1 VRPATILQH
10 SIHFVER
17 VSLNSF
23 RSIRQTLN
31 NPFAA
36 LKHKSFRYY
45 WLGMCVSLIGTW
57 MQNIAQPWLAYTLT
71 SSAFLLALVSALQF
85 TPMLLFSLFAGAW
98 IDKFPKKSIILFTQ
112 SASLVITLA
121 FAVLNSTG
129 VIRYWHILV
138 LAALIGVVNTLDMPT
153 RQAFVIELVGKEDL
167 MNAIALNSSVFNLA
181 RIVGPALAGIVM
193 GIWGL
198 TVCFYAN
205 AISFGAVII
214 SLLLIKPE
222 HVQDIRQSSG
232 TILRQIGDGLK
243 YVGKTPIL
251 LETILS
257 TAIIGTFAFNTSVLV
272 PVFAKEILGQ
282 KEAGFGLL
290 MSLMGIGSFLG
301 AISMAFMSKSG
312 PNKATLNILPVV
324 IAIFLALT
332 GITSLFGVTGACLAV
347 LGFSLVWFSATA
359 NSTVQI
365 HTEDEY
371 RGRVMSIYTLVFG
384 GLVPIGNLYAGAIAN
399 RFGPRI
405 GFAACGLIIAVL
417 YSALMYVC
425 RKTSRR
431 MSGPGCR

>member
-1 VRPATILQH
+1 L
-10 SIHFVER
+10 S
-17 VSLNSF
+17 SF
-23 RSIRQTLN
+23 RSIRQNLN

-214 SLLLIKPE
+214 SMLLIKPE

-232 TILRQIGDGLK
+232 TILKQIGDGLK

-282 KEAGFGLL
+282 KETGFGLL
-290 MSLMGIGSFLG
+290 MSLMGIGSFIG
-301 AISMAFMSKSG
+301 AITMAFMSKSG
-312 PNKATLNILPVV
+312 PNKAILNILPVV
-324 IAIFLALT
+324 IAFFLAMT
-332 GITSLFGVTGACLAV
+332 GFTSLYGLTGACLAV
-347 LGFSLVWFSATA
+347 LGFSIVWFSSTA

-365 HTEDEY
+365 HTNGEY

-399 RFGPRI
+399 SFGPRI
-405 GFAACGLIIAVL
+405 GFVACGLIIALL
-417 YSALMYVC
+417 YAALLYVR
-425 RKTSRR
+425 RKGR
-431 MSGPGCR
+431 